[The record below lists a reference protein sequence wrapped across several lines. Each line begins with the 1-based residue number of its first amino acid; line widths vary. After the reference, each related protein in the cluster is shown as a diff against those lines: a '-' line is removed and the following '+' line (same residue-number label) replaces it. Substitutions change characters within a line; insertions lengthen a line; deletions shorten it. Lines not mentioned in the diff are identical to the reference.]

1 MSAREPRRRVD
12 KQGRPLTAAEAAAML
27 GISERHVKRLRAEP
41 RDEVTARAAARRER
55 AGALRAGGASYREI
69 ADELGCSTGTV
80 GRLLHEWREREGM
93 PQPGRGRRST
103 TIPMP
108 DKTA

>member
-1 MSAREPRRRVD
+1 MT
-12 KQGRPLTAAEAAAML
+12 G
-27 GISERHVKRLRAEP
+27 HVKQP
-41 RDEVTARAAARRER
+41 RPDGVTAREVAERTGKTARTVRRYFAEDREHYESSAAARREH
-55 AGALRAGGASYREI
+55 AATLRAGGATYKAI

-80 GRLLHEWREREGM
+80 GRLLHEWREQAGV

-108 DKTA
+108 GKTA